1 MIYTKTFD
9 CGLQFVFRRTRSQV
23 AYSALAIQS
32 GTRNEPEAHSGIAHM
47 TEHMLFKG
55 TLRRNPAQ
63 ISNRLEVLG
72 GELNAY
78 TAKEETVLYSTVLK
92 EDTAKAVDLLFELA
106 FTSTFPQQELDK
118 ERCVVIDEINMYKD
132 SPSECIFD
140 EFERLLFDPSPL
152 ARPILGTTRS
162 LKTIDSAALHAYV
175 RENFRPERM
184 CIAIVGNLTP
194 QRAEKIALQA
204 VTRYIPAD
212 YRPAMRPPRPV
223 APAQL
228 PMLPM
233 PPVFHKEVSK
243 KNHQINCIVGTTAF
257 SYYDQ
262 RRMEMILLA
271 NLLGGPSA
279 NSRLNQLLREK
290 NALVYSID
298 ASFTQFADN
307 GSMLI
312 YFGCEKPNLDKCLEL
327 VHAEL
332 AQMRDK
338 QLSDKALRVAKR
350 QLIGQL
356 AVASDNGEAQA
367 LSMAKSML
375 VFGEVMPDEEV
386 RRRIEAITPDSLQR
400 VARQVLSEDRLCTLI
415 FK

>member
-1 MIYTKTFD
+1 MIHTKTFA
-9 CGLQFVFRRTRSQV
+9 CGLQFAFRRTRSQV
-23 AYSALAIQS
+23 AYSALAIKS
-32 GTRNEPEAHSGIAHM
+32 GTRNDPEAFSGIAHM

-55 TLRRNPAQ
+55 TVRRTPQQ
-63 ISNRLEVLG
+63 ISNRLEMLG

-78 TAKEETVLYSTVLK
+78 TAKEETVLYSTVLR

-106 FTSTFPQQELDK
+106 FTSTYPQKELDK

-132 SPSECIFD
+132 SPSECIFE
-140 EFERLLFDPSPL
+140 EFEQMLFSPSPL

-162 LKTIDSAALHAYV
+162 LKKIDSQALLDYV
-175 RENFRPERM
+175 RENFRPENM
-184 CIAIVGNLTP
+184 CIAIVGNLPP
-194 QRAEKIALQA
+194 QRAERIARA
-204 VTRYIPAD
+204 AAAKYIPAD
-212 YRPAMRPPRPV
+212 YVPASRPVRPTVPAELPAPPR
-223 APAQL
+223 
-228 PMLPM
+228 
-233 PPVFHKEVSK
+233 FEKEVAK
-243 KNHQINCIVGTTAF
+243 KNHQVNCIIGTTAYSF
-257 SYYDQ
+257 YDE
-262 RRMEMILLA
+262 RRMELILLA

-290 NALVYSID
+290 NALVYAID

-332 AQMRDK
+332 AAIREK
-338 QLSDKALRVAKR
+338 PLSERALRIARR

-386 RRRIEAITPDSLQR
+386 RRRLEAITPESLQR
-400 VARQVLSEDRLCTLI
+400 VAREVLAEERLCTLI

>member
-9 CGLQFVFRRTRSQV
+9 CGLQFAFRRTRSQV

-55 TLRRNPAQ
+55 TARRTPQQ

-106 FTSTFPQQELDK
+106 FTSTFPQKELDK

-132 SPSECIFD
+132 SPSECIFE
-140 EFERLLFDPSPL
+140 EFERLLFEPSPL

-175 RENFRPERM
+175 RENFRPEKM
-184 CIAIVGNLTP
+184 CISIVGNLTP
-194 QRAEKIALQA
+194 QRAEKIARQA
-204 VTRYIPAD
+204 AAKYIPAG
-212 YRPAMRPPRPV
+212 YVPAERPARPV

-228 PMLPM
+228 PL
-233 PPVFHKEVSK
+233 PPVFNKEVSK
-243 KNHQINCIVGTTAF
+243 KNHQINCIVGTTAW
-257 SYYDQ
+257 SYYDE
-262 RRMEMILLA
+262 RRMELILLA

-279 NSRLNQLLREK
+279 NSRLNQQLREK
-290 NALVYSID
+290 NALVYTID
-298 ASFTQFADN
+298 ASYTQFADA
-307 GSMLI
+307 GSFLI
-312 YFGCEKPNLDKCLEL
+312 YFGCEKPNLERCLQL

-332 AQMRDK
+332 AQLRDK
-338 QLSDKALRVAKR
+338 PLSDRALRVAKK
-350 QLIGQL
+350 QLLGQL
-356 AVASDNGEAQA
+356 AVSSDNGEAQA
-367 LSMAKSML
+367 LGMAKSML
-375 VFGEVMPDEEV
+375 VYGEVMPDEEV
-386 RRRIEAITPDSLQR
+386 RRRIEAITADSL
-400 VARQVLSEDRLCTLI
+400 RQAAAEVLADNRLSTLI

>member
-9 CGLQFVFRRTRSQV
+9 CGLQFAFRRTRSQV

-32 GTRNEPEAHSGIAHM
+32 GTRNEPAAHSGIAHM

-55 TLRRNPAQ
+55 TAKRTPQQ

-106 FTSTFPQQELDK
+106 FTSTFPQKELDK

-132 SPSECIFD
+132 SPSECIFE
-140 EFERLLFDPSPL
+140 EFERLLFEPSPL
-152 ARPILGTTRS
+152 ARPILGTTKS

-184 CIAIVGNLTP
+184 CIAIVGNMTP

-204 VTRYIPAD
+204 IAKYIPAD
-212 YRPAMRPPRPV
+212 YKPAPRPARPV

-228 PMLPM
+228 PL
-233 PPVFHKEVSK
+233 PPVFNKEVSK
-243 KNHQINCIVGTTAF
+243 KNHQINCIVGTNAY
-257 SYYDQ
+257 SYYDP
-262 RRMEMILLA
+262 RRMELILLA

-290 NALVYSID
+290 NALVYAID
-298 ASFTQFADN
+298 ASFTQFADS

-312 YFGCEKPNLDKCLEL
+312 YFGCEKPNLEKCLEL

-332 AQMRDK
+332 ADVRDK
-338 QLSDKALRVAKR
+338 LLTERALRIAKK
-350 QLIGQL
+350 QLLGQL
-356 AVASDNGEAQA
+356 AVAADNGESQA

-375 VFGEVMPDEEV
+375 VFGEIMPDEEV
-386 RRRIEAITPDSLQR
+386 RRRIEAITPESLQQA
-400 VARQVLSEDRLCTLI
+400 ARDVLAEERLCTLI